1 MPPWLA
7 YAPYVL
13 SAAAVLAYVLRLI
26 PLTAMAFAVAFACA
40 WCTGR
45 DYSLGNHG
53 LLALD
58 ASLAALATVG
68 TFAGW
73 HYDRGGYRE

>member
-1 MPPWLA
+1 MPTWIA

-26 PLTAMAFAVAFACA
+26 PLTVMTFIVAFACA

-53 LLALD
+53 LMALD
-58 ASLAALATVG
+58 ASLAALSAAG
-68 TFAGW
+68 TFAAW
-73 HYDRGGYRE
+73 HYERDGYRA